1 MKKNIVG
8 FFEGG
13 DSDMSSS
20 DEEHAYDAV
29 THAELELPMLQG
41 IIEAVKA
48 ASPPLVCEHKKTSRF
63 ALGSSAHVLPL
74 TFKGSALVDWL
85 MDSSKAGKFAVQSR
99 ARAVAVCEA
108 MGANHLM
115 RNFEKDSSSTAFKDA
130 DLLYRCLAV
139 SCRCHSRLMDFIS
152 PHYSTGS
159 NATKSS

>member
-48 ASPPLVCEHKKTSRF
+48 ASPPVRLDSLWGPRLTSFR
-63 ALGSSAHVLPL
+63 
-74 TFKGSALVDWL
+74 
-85 MDSSKAGKFAVQSR
+85 
-99 ARAVAVCEA
+99 
-108 MGANHLM
+108 
-115 RNFEKDSSSTAFKDA
+115 
-130 DLLYRCLAV
+130 
-139 SCRCHSRLMDFIS
+139 
-152 PHYSTGS
+152 
-159 NATKSS
+159 